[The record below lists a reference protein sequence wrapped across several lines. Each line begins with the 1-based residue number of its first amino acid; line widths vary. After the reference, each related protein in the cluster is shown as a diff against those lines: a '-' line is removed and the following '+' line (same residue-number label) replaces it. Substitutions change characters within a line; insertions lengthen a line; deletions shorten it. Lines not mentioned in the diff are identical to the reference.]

1 MSAQDILNAM
11 DTVRPN
17 HGLKLRDIQY
27 FLNNSANVKLMEGK
41 TVEEVARYICTVY
54 LDVSGTY

>member
-1 MSAQDILNAM
+1 MSAQQILDAM
-11 DTVRPN
+11 EEVRPN

-27 FLNNSANVKLMEGK
+27 FLNNSANVKLIEGM
-41 TVEEVARYICTVY
+41 TASEAARYICTVY

>member
-1 MSAQDILNAM
+1 MSAQNILNAM

-27 FLNNSANVKLMEGK
+27 FLNNPANVKLMEGK
-41 TVEEVARYICTVY
+41 SDEDVARYICTVY
-54 LDVSGTY
+54 LDVAGTY